1 MHSQEAFFCFIT
13 AKSCVPLLAVCHYLI
28 DHKKAKM
35 QIKGIQKAD
44 QSEYKQIQFLLIGL
58 TPASFSLSGILT
70 VIILNI
76 SFLST
81 KFSQELSYLDA
92 Q

>member
-1 MHSQEAFFCFIT
+1 MHSQKAFIFLIT

-28 DHKKAKM
+28 DHKGAKM

-44 QSEYKQIQFLLIGL
+44 QNEYKQIQFLLIGL

-76 SFLST
+76 LFLPP
-81 KFSQELSYLDA
+81 KFSQEMSYPGA